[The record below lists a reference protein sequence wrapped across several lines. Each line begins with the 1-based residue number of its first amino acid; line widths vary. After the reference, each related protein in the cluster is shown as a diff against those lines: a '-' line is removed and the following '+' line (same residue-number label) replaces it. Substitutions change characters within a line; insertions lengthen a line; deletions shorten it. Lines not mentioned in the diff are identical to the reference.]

1 MGARAKLP
9 PLKLSE
15 YTNEDSDGNAML
27 KSHAYFAV
35 SAGFVSAFS
44 TLTTSGHSIQ
54 GYVGNTD
61 DPFTDGNRVAKQSVG
76 NVAATKYISFLVGR
90 GEYFEIRAESGT
102 PEIWWKS
109 FGALRKPIDH
119 N

>member
-1 MGARAKLP
+1 MGARAKRP

-15 YTNEDSDGNAML
+15 YTTEDSDGNAML

-35 SAGFVSAFS
+35 SPGGVSAFS
-44 TLTTSGHSIQ
+44 TLTTAGHSVQ
-54 GYVGNTD
+54 GFIGNTD
-61 DPFTDGNRVAKQSVG
+61 DPVTDGNRVAKQSLG
-76 NVAATKYISFLVGR
+76 NVAATKYISFLVAA
-90 GEYFEIRAESGT
+90 GEYFEVTAESGV